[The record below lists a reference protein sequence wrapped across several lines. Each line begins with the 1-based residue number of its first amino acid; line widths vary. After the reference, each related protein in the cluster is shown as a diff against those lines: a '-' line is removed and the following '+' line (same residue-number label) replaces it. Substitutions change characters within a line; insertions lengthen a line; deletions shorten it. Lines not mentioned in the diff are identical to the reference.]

1 MSNSSIET
9 IVQCLTKA
17 VEAARCLDASH
28 SQNLCF
34 ALNIANSEAGRV
46 ARGMK
51 KSSTATKPAKQAKK
65 AEKTAKTAKAEKA
78 GKSAT
83 RVIVAPKQS
92 KSQAQ
97 GQGRRKNQTLN
108 GAVAH

>member
-1 MSNSSIET
+1 MASMSNSSIET

-17 VEAARCLDASH
+17 VEAARNLDSSR

-46 ARGMK
+46 ARSMK
-51 KSSTATKPAKQAKK
+51 KTASAKKPAAAVAAAPAKQAKK
-65 AEKTAKTAKAEKA
+65 PA
-78 GKSAT
+78 KSAPRT
-83 RVIVAPKQS
+83 IVVAKQS
-92 KSQAQ
+92 KSQ
-97 GQGRRKNQTLN
+97 GQSRRKNQTLN